1 MNLVKTAIILF
12 WLVMLGLLVERT
24 YVRPSVVIALDVITQ
39 EGVRVGD
46 EWFGIY
52 QLNRK
57 IGYAHTRI
65 LPEGDTYHLFEE
77 SELDILVL
85 GTVQRIRTV
94 INSYTT
100 KNFLLKYFDFTMKSN
115 MTSMEIKGAVIKD
128 QLVLDIITGGQVRKE
143 RIPLNAPPYLSP
155 NIKPAL
161 VMLGLEPG
169 KTYRFPLFNPATMK
183 TDDATVTVMAKEQ
196 IKVGDEKKTVYKL
209 KETFQGMEALSWITQ
224 DGETIKEESP
234 LGYVLLQETREEAKK
249 LDKKGPAVDI
259 IALTRIPSTPIT
271 NASSVVY
278 LKARLNNASL
288 TGFELDEGRQKL
300 TGNSVEITVEPPAH
314 SYDLPYAKKDLQ
326 EHLKANALIQSDDER
341 IRKQAAKILGNE
353 QDARIAARKLNEWV
367 YDAIFKKPVVSI
379 PSALEILNQRV
390 GDCNE
395 HTTLYTA
402 LARAAGIPTRIAVGI
417 VYMDNGFYYHAWP
430 EVWLGGWAA
439 VDPTFNQFPADA
451 THIRFVTGN
460 LDRQSEILRLVG
472 KLRVEVVKYRHREL
486 KKLKTHEGKAATK

>member
-52 QLNRK
+52 QQSRK

-100 KNFLLKYFDFTMKSN
+100 KNFLLKYFDFTMRSN

-128 QLVLDIITGGQVRKE
+128 QLVLDIKTGGQVRKE
-143 RIPLNAPPYLSP
+143 RISLNAPPYLSL

-183 TDDATVTVMAKEQ
+183 TDNATVTVMAKEY
-196 IKVGDEKKTVYKL
+196 IKVGDEKKNRLQTQGDVPGNGGALLDHPGRRNDQGGKPPWVRPL
-209 KETFQGMEALSWITQ
+209 AGGPRRSKET
-224 DGETIKEESP
+224 
-234 LGYVLLQETREEAKK
+234 
-249 LDKKGPAVDI
+249 
-259 IALTRIPSTPIT
+259 
-271 NASSVVY
+271 
-278 LKARLNNASL
+278 
-288 TGFELDEGRQKL
+288 
-300 TGNSVEITVEPPAH
+300 
-314 SYDLPYAKKDLQ
+314 
-326 EHLKANALIQSDDER
+326 
-341 IRKQAAKILGNE
+341 
-353 QDARIAARKLNEWV
+353 
-367 YDAIFKKPVVSI
+367 
-379 PSALEILNQRV
+379 
-390 GDCNE
+390 
-395 HTTLYTA
+395 
-402 LARAAGIPTRIAVGI
+402 
-417 VYMDNGFYYHAWP
+417 
-430 EVWLGGWAA
+430 
-439 VDPTFNQFPADA
+439 
-451 THIRFVTGN
+451 
-460 LDRQSEILRLVG
+460 
-472 KLRVEVVKYRHREL
+472 
-486 KKLKTHEGKAATK
+486 